1 MNKNKLFVAIL
12 LSFAIFG
19 FSFSGAAADTYGQGN
34 CTSTYG
40 QAGCITS
47 TEASKSAVY
56 LANTALDTPSMIVA
70 GSIMLSGVAAL
81 VLKKKIA

>member
-19 FSFSGAAADTYGQGN
+19 FSFSGVAADTYGQEN

-40 QAGCITS
+40 QGCITA

-56 LANTALDTPSMIVA
+56 LANTALDTPSLMVA
-70 GSIMLSGVAAL
+70 GGVMLSGIAAL
-81 VLKKKIA
+81 ILKKKIA

>member
-1 MNKNKLFVAIL
+1 MNKNKLFIAIL

-19 FSFSGAAADTYGQGN
+19 FSFSGVAADTYGQEN

-56 LANTALDTPSMIVA
+56 LADTALDTPSLIVA
-70 GSIMLSGVAAL
+70 GGVMLSGIVAL